1 MTYLSG
7 VSSLFD
13 LSTMYISDSPQA
25 IFTVTALR
33 VTKNLRSEFVRAILR
48 QEIAFY
54 DTFGPGAVAV
64 KATTNADQVNA
75 GLSEKLAR
83 VIQSISMMV
92 TALIIAFLQSWKL
105 TLIIIAVVFPLFII
119 LGVTMTIEANIDSRL
134 LKIYAEAAN
143 LAEETI
149 GSVKTVHAFG
159 AGKPLLAK
167 FDDWLTKASEVGHKK
182 SPALGVMYASE
193 FFFSFVPYA
202 LAFWQGAR
210 MYLSGEID
218 SVGTMIV

>member
-1 MTYLSG
+1 
-7 VSSLFD
+7 
-13 LSTMYISDSPQA
+13 
-25 IFTVTALR
+25 
-33 VTKNLRSEFVRAILR
+33 VTKTLRSEFVKAILR

-83 VIQSISMMV
+83 VIQSVSMMV
-92 TALIIAFLQSWKL
+92 TALIVAFLQSWKL
-105 TLIIIAVVFPLFII
+105 TLIIMAIILPLFII
-119 LGVTMTIEANIDSRL
+119 LGVTLTIEANIDSRM
-134 LKIYAEAAN
+134 LKIYSEAAN
-143 LAEETI
+143 LAEEII

-159 AGKPLLAK
+159 ATKPLLGK
-167 FDDWLTKASEVGHKK
+167 FDDWLMKASAVGQKK
-182 SPALGVMYASE
+182 GPVLGAMYASE

-210 MYLSGEID
+210 MYVAGEID